1 MKRILFIQMKQLIFL
16 TCLFNNKK
24 EERFKNENNLYRK
37 LDSFNAKKDLQSL
50 LEVLENPFILST
62 NLPSVVNGKEYE
74 ESLSRGII
82 KLAKSFVIVELNNA
96 KEDDKEWLKCKLENR
111 KKRRT
116 PKDNKKNKQT
126 KED

>member
-1 MKRILFIQMKQLIFL
+1 MDLNLEYEKVLEFFNNFREEDENEEDFVYTNETVDFL

-62 NLPSVVNGKEYE
+62 NLPSVVNGK
-74 ESLSRGII
+74 RI
-82 KLAKSFVIVELNNA
+82 
-96 KEDDKEWLKCKLENR
+96 
-111 KKRRT
+111 
-116 PKDNKKNKQT
+116 
-126 KED
+126 

>member
-1 MKRILFIQMKQLIFL
+1 MKQLIFL

-96 KEDDKEWLKCKLENR
+96 KEDDKEWLKCKLE
-111 KKRRT
+111 KQKEE
-116 PKDNKKNKQT
+116 KDT
-126 KED
+126 KG